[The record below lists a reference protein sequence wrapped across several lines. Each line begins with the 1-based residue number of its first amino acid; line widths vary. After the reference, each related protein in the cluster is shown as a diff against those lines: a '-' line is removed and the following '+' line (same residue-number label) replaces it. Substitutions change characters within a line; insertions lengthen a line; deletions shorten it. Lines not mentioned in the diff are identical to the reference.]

1 MRAKAREDAREI
13 VGESH
18 VVAREV
24 LRDGSELSRNLREL
38 SVSLRNNA
46 ERLLRDVRLAHGSM
60 TARLDQASP
69 SGGVGPGGG
78 SGRAGASR
86 RAQEDDDGDDELDV
100 PEFIPPE

>member
-1 MRAKAREDAREI
+1 MRSKAREDAREI

-18 VVAREV
+18 VAAREV
-24 LRDGSELSRNLREL
+24 LREGTELSRNLREL

-46 ERLLRDVRLAHGSM
+46 ERLLRDVRLAHGGL

-69 SGGVGPGGG
+69 GGIDAAVG
-78 SGRAGASR
+78 RSR
-86 RAQEDDDGDDELDV
+86 EGDSPDDDLDV